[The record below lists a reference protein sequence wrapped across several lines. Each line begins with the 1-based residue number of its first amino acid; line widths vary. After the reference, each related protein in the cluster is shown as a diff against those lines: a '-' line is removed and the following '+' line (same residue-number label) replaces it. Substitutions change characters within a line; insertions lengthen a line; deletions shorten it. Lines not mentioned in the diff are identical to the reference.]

1 VSLTR
6 ERARQLLLVLSLGFA
21 LLALISLFG
30 GSTTPASVGS
40 SPIQH
45 PVLFQQSSV
54 CSHPGSSTVAAR
66 RSEELAQVRADRYAY
81 DPADGVRAV
90 QLYAEAEACY
100 RLRGL
105 DSAAS
110 RVREAASLMKMR
122 LDTDYAAAR
131 LSLARSLEQDRWSAA
146 LREVRRLLRLT
157 HHLGRNEYVEWLQ
170 HILRRAAARATE
182 ATKQ

>member
-1 VSLTR
+1 VSPAP
-6 ERARQLLLVLSLGFA
+6 ERLRQSLLVLSLA
-21 LLALISLFG
+21 IALIALVPLLG
-30 GSTTPASVGS
+30 DSTTPAAVGS
-40 SPIQH
+40 PSVQH

-54 CSHPGSSTVAAR
+54 CSHPERSAMAAR

-100 RLRGL
+100 RTGGL

-110 RVREAASLMKMR
+110 RAHEAASLMILR

-131 LSLARSLEQDRWSAA
+131 LSLARSLEQERWSAA
-146 LREVRRLLRLT
+146 LREARRLLRLT
-157 HHLGRNEYVEWLQ
+157 HHLGRTEYVEWLE
-170 HILRRAAARATE
+170 HILRRTTARATE
-182 ATKQ
+182 ATQQ